1 MPTITPPFQRRITN
15 PLQRPLSSDL
25 NLQAFY
31 DSVTQAYLAG
41 AVYSASPG
49 GNPTFDTG
57 FVGNSFRCFASTT
70 SREVVVQKGLGFINA
85 ATAYDED
92 DINGIAG
99 VNAGSYAPVVCQPSD
114 PDAAGLYV
122 AVADLAAGLS
132 RIDLVCVKAP
142 NYPTATANIGLL
154 NPTSSTFAFAPRP
167 TQFTENAFSVTSGDP
182 DFIQVVTGAPI
193 AGTPTAPAVPSGYL
207 EIGRIYVPVG
217 SSALSNSDIEDR
229 RNVLIPHGGRAMT
242 LNFSTYLGQGGNPDE
257 TVGFQ
262 FGNNGVH
269 AIARASFSTPP
280 TGGKKTFEVY
290 VSSASTN
297 PLSFDLTADGVT
309 QTNDGS
315 SGVYNAIFCSVISKT
330 TVSRSSALPYFQEVG
345 GTQAILGPTVAK
357 FVVVAGPARIPAGE
371 DWVKIDTRADYVNAN
386 GIGTI
391 RCGLYAQAF

>member
-15 PLQRPLSSDL
+15 PLQRPLASDL

-31 DSVTQAYLAG
+31 DSVTQSYLAG
-41 AVYSASPG
+41 AIYSASPG
-49 GNPTFDTG
+49 ANPTFTTG
-57 FVGNSFRCFASTT
+57 FIGNSFRCFASTT

-92 DINGIAG
+92 DIGGIAG
-99 VNAGSYAPVVCQPSD
+99 VNAGSHAPVVCQPDD
-114 PDAAGLYV
+114 PDAAGLNV
-122 AVADLAAGLS
+122 PVDELAAGLQ

-217 SSALSNSDIEDR
+217 TGNLANSDIEDR

-242 LNFSTYLGQGGNPDE
+242 LEFDARLNGSTVQGFN
-257 TVGFQ
+257 

-269 AIARASFSTPP
+269 AVVRSVYETPP
-280 TGGKKTFEVY
+280 SSGYKYFEVY
-290 VSSASTN
+290 VSAGSVSPSALYLR
-297 PLSFDLTADGVT
+297 PGAFFPIIGM
-309 QTNDGS
+309 
-315 SGVYNAIFCSVISKT
+315 
-330 TVSRSSALPYFQEVG
+330 RSSIC
-345 GTQAILGPTVAK
+345 AIQKPQTLK
-357 FVVVAGPARIPAGE
+357 
-371 DWVKIDTRADYVNAN
+371 N
-386 GIGTI
+386 GLRTCYLLLSSN
-391 RCGLYAQAF
+391 RK